1 MATKR
6 TTKKAETMAA
16 KKAVAEEAV
25 KEAVEAVKE
34 TVKETVAKEP
44 EKAAAK
50 KPAAP
55 RKTAE
60 KKAVVAN
67 TDVYVQFMGKE
78 LVAKEVVAAV
88 KKSWMDA
95 NGKKE
100 EDIKD
105 VKVYIKPEEGK
116 AYYVVNGESESSFI
130 EL

>member
-6 TTKKAETMAA
+6 TTN
-16 KKAVAEEAV
+16 
-25 KEAVEAVKE
+25 
-34 TVKETVAKEP
+34 TVAKEP

-55 RKTAE
+55 RKTAVRKTAE

-116 AYYVVNGESESSFI
+116 AYYVVNGESEGSFI